1 MNNSRLLLA
10 GAAALVWTAIA
21 TGAGLADAP
30 TQTVRPKQVAA
41 NVSGKLRTAERAS
54 TASCQTITSL
64 GHRIF
69 GVAY

>member
-21 TGAGLADAP
+21 TGAVLADSP
-30 TQTVRPKQVAA
+30 TQTVRSKQVVA
-41 NVSGKLRTAERAS
+41 NVSGKLRTAQLGS
-54 TASCQTITSL
+54 TASCQTNTSL

-69 GVAY
+69 GIAY